1 MDSKDESIPVRKAFS
16 AENPKD
22 VNELGSTYN
31 LSENLRN
38 KLAISCASASY
49 VSNRRKNIQERH
61 LDNLLSEDFT
71 SKYLKQDFK
80 ENQKLF
86 LGASQVLEKLN
97 KVISKFSGA
106 SQLDEISETSS
117 PKSKATLREIVLYQ
131 DVLKRLLEERCTL
144 VLKEECDLCIKR
156 TLKLINDFRH
166 LYMSEKLKM
175 MTMPIQAS
183 NRFVSSNDI
192 SISTL
197 ELLIKKLQAICD
209 LHSSISSSYQKI
221 INCFHVGLDL
231 ELYQMVSKTNKILST
246 HKCNLFY
253 WAYKSVTVLM
263 QKLCLADPNSV
274 SPDFLQSILG
284 SCEIFNALLK
294 NNKSSSHCCIKSFD
308 LFSDHILNFE
318 YKELPFSLILNY
330 LAFFEAKIAS
340 EKIIHFL
347 TSTCKKS
354 QQADLKKKVYHNN
367 DTVQNNDSST
377 SDYCSASVSDLDSEK
392 SIVKIHQFTDVNVN
406 FANVLI
412 AITQRNQSL
421 ILKYLYAISNLQNSS
436 NKIKRRASCESNSVI
451 FPIRP
456 VWDAPDK
463 NIRSKN
469 NTFLEEFYWNKFWN
483 NAKRLIFK
491 ILFEVPYHQYGDSGA
506 GTIILWPDNYLNILS
521 DCLKSSLMNNDITDE
536 GKYIIKQ
543 IYEFILVHKIHT
555 SWDKEFSVALSTAH
569 SHHCIPV
576 LTASNHIKTLPG
588 NHLNT
593 CIDILVDIFNVEF
606 HDIDL
611 FLFLQCLHQLQ
622 STLDCFILW
631 VNNKSRSSL
640 ASQNL
645 PTYLL
650 ISWSDCKSSLELL
663 ESRTTVMAENA
674 DTFAR
679 ISALKLGREKII
691 IKQTDILKGYKNE
704 ATDLVYKV
712 CFSTLR
718 DSLLFTLKYEHS
730 LKKCS
735 IFRSKTF
742 ILDTQ
747 EELIFPLTEI
757 INNLPDISPILKAI
771 SASFAQSFLTV
782 LYHLNSISA
791 KHIKFL
797 NTEYSKFIQWLDKLD
812 LAEDKKIEIK
822 HVHSLQKL
830 EAVLKYIQNAS
841 SEPRAFFKQRNRVMP
856 TSEMGKFV
864 EGVNAG
870 FVGDELEETAEEIPG
885 GFVEDDNTGFIEEG
899 LTGFVEDDLALDI
912 VEYCNNLF
920 EMTIIVV
927 GLLNHTTFFDLHNIG
942 YAVIAFEKQP

>member
-1 MDSKDESIPVRKAFS
+1 
-16 AENPKD
+16 
-22 VNELGSTYN
+22 
-31 LSENLRN
+31 
-38 KLAISCASASY
+38 
-49 VSNRRKNIQERH
+49 
-61 LDNLLSEDFT
+61 
-71 SKYLKQDFK
+71 
-80 ENQKLF
+80 
-86 LGASQVLEKLN
+86 
-97 KVISKFSGA
+97 
-106 SQLDEISETSS
+106 
-117 PKSKATLREIVLYQ
+117 
-131 DVLKRLLEERCTL
+131 
-144 VLKEECDLCIKR
+144 
-156 TLKLINDFRH
+156 
-166 LYMSEKLKM
+166 M
-175 MTMPIQAS
+175 MTMPIQTS

-231 ELYQMVSKTNKILST
+231 ELYQMVSS
-246 HKCNLFY
+246 
-253 WAYKSVTVLM
+253 S
-263 QKLCLADPNSV
+263 
-274 SPDFLQSILG
+274 LG
-284 SCEIFNALLK
+284 
-294 NNKSSSHCCIKSFD
+294 
-308 LFSDHILNFE
+308 
-318 YKELPFSLILNY
+318 
-330 LAFFEAKIAS
+330 
-340 EKIIHFL
+340 
-347 TSTCKKS
+347 
-354 QQADLKKKVYHNN
+354 
-367 DTVQNNDSST
+367 
-377 SDYCSASVSDLDSEK
+377 CS
-392 SIVKIHQFTDVNVN
+392 
-406 FANVLI
+406 
-412 AITQRNQSL
+412 
-421 ILKYLYAISNLQNSS
+421 
-436 NKIKRRASCESNSVI
+436 
-451 FPIRP
+451 
-456 VWDAPDK
+456 DK

-521 DCLKSSLMNNDITDE
+521 DCLKSSLINNDITDE

-543 IYEFILVHKIHT
+543 IYECILVHKIHT
-555 SWDKEFSVALSTAH
+555 SWDKEFSIALSMAH

-663 ESRTTVMAENA
+663 ESRTT
-674 DTFAR
+674 
-679 ISALKLGREKII
+679 KII

-735 IFRSKTF
+735 IF
-742 ILDTQ
+742 
-747 EELIFPLTEI
+747 
-757 INNLPDISPILKAI
+757 
-771 SASFAQSFLTV
+771 
-782 LYHLNSISA
+782 SA
-791 KHIKFL
+791 KHIQFL

-812 LAEDKKIEIK
+812 LAEDKKNEIK

-856 TSEMGKFV
+856 TSE
-864 EGVNAG
+864 
-870 FVGDELEETAEEIPG
+870 
-885 GFVEDDNTGFIEEG
+885 TG
-899 LTGFVEDDLALDI
+899 TSADI
-912 VEYCNNLF
+912 N
-920 EMTIIVV
+920 I
-927 GLLNHTTFFDLHNIG
+927 LNEK
-942 YAVIAFEKQP
+942 EKQYWRTVRSKNSSCF